1 MTLQGWG
8 RLVVVVSLAV
18 VIQTGLLDQLVIGGA
33 HPDIFVLLA
42 VVAGLAAGPQ
52 RGAVAAFSI
61 GLVADLFVQT
71 PFGLS
76 SLCYVLLA
84 FVTGLAAG
92 LPSGRAP
99 YSFRVAAGFIGSV
112 GGTLLFAG
120 LVTLIGQPALPRQQ
134 LVIVT
139 AVVALTNAV
148 LAIPA
153 AASMTWAVTA
163 GPGAQRELAG
173 VSGGSAR

>member
-8 RLVVVVSLAV
+8 RLAGDNALPV

-61 GLVADLFVQT
+61 GLVADLFVRT

-84 FVTGLAAG
+84 FVTGLAAV
-92 LPSGRAP
+92 LPD
-99 YSFRVAAGFIGSV
+99 I
-112 GGTLLFAG
+112 
-120 LVTLIGQPALPRQQ
+120 
-134 LVIVT
+134 
-139 AVVALTNAV
+139 
-148 LAIPA
+148 
-153 AASMTWAVTA
+153 
-163 GPGAQRELAG
+163 LAG
-173 VSGGSAR
+173 R